1 MDKQASLLGVQNN
14 KLSTVQDRDM
24 SAENLEHSCSV
35 VVKDL
40 VTSSTHDTRGDN
52 SCTTSERYVKILDF
66 RHFERHFMF
75 SQGDR
80 KYKKKAI
87 SDGVNVSVV
96 LDMVLGNT

>member
-14 KLSTVQDRDM
+14 KLSTVQSDM
-24 SAENLEHSCSV
+24 LAENLEHSCSV
-35 VVKDL
+35 VVENL
-40 VTSSTHDTRGDN
+40 VTSSTHDTRRDN

-80 KYKKKAI
+80 KEKKKAI

>member
-1 MDKQASLLGVQNN
+1 MGQLGPCG
-14 KLSTVQDRDM
+14 
-24 SAENLEHSCSV
+24 EC
-35 VVKDL
+35 
-40 VTSSTHDTRGDN
+40 DT
-52 SCTTSERYVKILDF
+52 TTSEKYLRILDF